1 MTRCDI
7 AISLAMNESWVKK
20 EREKLT
26 VIQARR
32 SEATDPFFGKPFSQL
47 GLQPDLLRSLGRQ
60 SHLFAK

>member
-1 MTRCDI
+1 
-7 AISLAMNESWVKK
+7 MNESWVKK